1 LLIYGLIN
9 PDRQIGLTFLS
20 EGQVGLLQAKRMD
33 RRTEEKAGFS
43 IIIQAGGESFRMGQD
58 KGLVQFLGQPL
69 VARVLSRVALLAD
82 EIQVTT
88 NDPQGYQFLDV
99 PLVAD
104 LLPGRGALGGLY
116 TALFS
121 ARHPIVGVVACDMPF
136 VSSSMLAEQRDMLL
150 ESGADLVI
158 PQTATG
164 LEPFHAIYRRV
175 TCLPAVEAVLESGYR
190 RVDSWFPQVKVVYF
204 TQEEIRRH
212 DPYGRAFFNINTL
225 EDLRQA
231 ERMAG

>member
-1 LLIYGLIN
+1 
-9 PDRQIGLTFLS
+9 
-20 EGQVGLLQAKRMD
+20 
-33 RRTEEKAGFS
+33 
-43 IIIQAGGESFRMGQD
+43 MGQD

-136 VSSSMLAEQRDMLL
+136 VRSSMLAEQRDMLL

-212 DPYGRAFFNINTL
+212 DPFGRAFFNINTL